1 MPAEPTTRTCPICQT
16 ALPAGVRRRYCSPAC
31 KTAAWRRD
39 NPDRTAGPPHASPK
53 PATTPTTGTQ
63 PAALRNCPHCGE
75 PVTIIALL
83 TTPQLAQPAPQPT
96 NVVTLRTVRIN

>member
-1 MPAEPTTRTCPICQT
+1 MPAEPHTCPICT
-16 ALPAGVRRRYCSPAC
+16 TPIPTTSRRRYCSPAC

-39 NPDRTAGPPHASPK
+39 HSRPASKPASPRQ
-53 PATTPTTGTQ
+53 TGQQ

-83 TTPQLAQPAPQPT
+83 TTPQVAGPQLATGTPDTIP
-96 NVVTLRTVRIN
+96 LRPVRAL